1 MPSALAFGLWAA
13 LNALRSFSKLMQI
26 TLNGEKRTFDAPLT
40 IRGLLDMLGLGGKPV
55 VVEQNQA
62 ALLPRELDSA
72 CVSDGDVIE
81 VVQITAGG

>member
-1 MPSALAFGLWAA
+1 VVAFADRHIGPTETA
-13 LNALRSFSKLMQI
+13 Q
-26 TLNGEKRTFDAPLT
+26 RTMLDA
-40 IRGLLDMLGLGGKPV
+40 LGLGGKPV